1 MIVVTGGAGFI
12 GKVLIERLRMK
23 TKEEILCVDFRAHPY
38 VKNMHPQAFLQKM
51 ISPEFA
57 KAVSVVFHNG
67 ACSDTTNSD
76 VHYMMANNFDYST
89 VLLRR
94 CMDAGTRIIYASSAS
109 VYGFSQHS
117 YQNESDDLQ
126 PRNVYA
132 KSKALFDD
140 YACMFMDHQSQIV
153 GLRYFNVYGRHES
166 HKGDMASVIYK
177 FFQQKEGGKI
187 HLFEKSNFYKR
198 DFIHVDDIV
207 DINFFFWK
215 NPELSGIF
223 NAGTGTPR
231 SFQEIGQIF
240 SSRYNTEIN
249 YISMPKRL
257 EQQYQEYTCADMN
270 MLTDKYS
277 KKFLSLEEG
286 MHRYLDHLEAA

>member
-12 GKVLIERLRMK
+12 GKVLIERLKLK
-23 TKEEILCVDFRAHPY
+23 TKEEILSVDFRSHPH

-51 ISPEFA
+51 MNRDFS
-57 KAVSVVFHNG
+57 KSVSIVFHNG

-76 VHYMMANNFDYST
+76 VHYMMSNNFDYST

-94 CMDAGTRIIYASSAS
+94 CMDAKTRVIYASSAS
-109 VYGFSQHS
+109 VYGFSPHS
-117 YQNESDDLQ
+117 YQNEADTLQ

-140 YACMFMDHQSQIV
+140 YACMFMDYDSQIV

-166 HKGDMASVIYK
+166 HKGNMASVIHK
-177 FFQQKEGGKI
+177 FFKQKNGGRI

-223 NAGTGTPR
+223 NAGTGTSR
-231 SFQEIGQIF
+231 SFQEIAQIF
-240 SSRYNTEIN
+240 SKRYNTEIN
-249 YISMPKRL
+249 YIPMPKKL
-257 EQQYQEYTCADMN
+257 QQQYQEYTCADMK
-270 MLTDKYS
+270 MLTSKYN
-277 KKFLSLEEG
+277 KNFLSLEEG
-286 MHRYLDHLEAA
+286 MHRYLNNLEFM

>member
-12 GKVLIERLRMK
+12 GKVLIERLKLK
-23 TKEEILCVDFRAHPY
+23 TKEEILSVDFRSHPH

-51 ISPEFA
+51 MNRDFS
-57 KAVSVVFHNG
+57 KSVSIVFHNG

-76 VHYMMANNFDYST
+76 VHYMMSNNFDYST

-94 CMDAGTRIIYASSAS
+94 CMDTNTRVVYASSAS
-109 VYGFSQHS
+109 VYGFSPHS
-117 YQNESDDLQ
+117 YQHESDTLQ

-140 YACMFMDHQSQIV
+140 YACMFMDYDSQIV

-166 HKGDMASVIYK
+166 HKGNMASVIHK
-177 FFQQKEGGKI
+177 FFKQKNGGRI

-223 NAGTGTPR
+223 NAGTGTSR
-231 SFQEIGQIF
+231 SFQEIAQIF
-240 SSRYNTEIN
+240 SKRYNTEIN
-249 YISMPKRL
+249 YIPMPKKL
-257 EQQYQEYTCADMN
+257 QQQYQEYTCADMK
-270 MLTDKYS
+270 MLTSKYNKS
-277 KKFLSLEEG
+277 FLSLEEG
-286 MHRYLDHLEAA
+286 MHRYLNNLELM